1 MRRTSTSAR
10 VLGVLLLLSLV
21 LVAVPAGPALG
32 APNEIDQ
39 RIDELDQMKAEIE
52 ELLRQLASKKSA
64 EKSVLAELDKLER
77 QLSIAAKELNYIEV
91 QMSITG
97 DKIAKTRAE
106 VAVMKQ
112 KLESQKTAFDSRLVS
127 MYKAGRVS
135 YIDILLTSGSLS
147 EFMSRLHY
155 LRQIAVQDTGL
166 ISEYAANHA
175 ALVVKQEEYEERA
188 AELTGLKA
196 SQELKRAEVTSRSQ
210 DREGYLASVQADK
223 GRLEQSLDQM
233 EKEADALNKVIADL
247 QAKGQKPQAHA
258 LKMGWPASGGWISSY
273 YGNRLHPILGY
284 YRWHS
289 GVDYA
294 ADSGR
299 PILAMEDGTIILA
312 GTNGG
317 YGNCVIIDHGGG
329 VSTLYGHA
337 SKILV
342 KKGQDVIKGQTV
354 ALVGSTGLS
363 TGPHLHFEVRVKG
376 ETQDPLKWL
385 P

>member
-1 MRRTSTSAR
+1 MRRASTSAR